1 MASSGLKDRI
11 LKLLA
16 ESSRPMAFA
25 EIVEALGW
33 EGPREEARRALADLV
48 RDGRVERV
56 PDYDRRLMG
65 FRVKRG

>member
-11 LKLLA
+11 LKVLA

-25 EIVEALGW
+25 EIVEALRW
-33 EGPREEARRALADLV
+33 EGPREEVRRALADLV

-56 PDYDRRLMG
+56 PDYDRRLMV